1 MLSSNKNI
9 DQLQELAQDLFRR
22 VQLQKRYVQLD
33 IVKKLTILL
42 SAFVIGAV
50 VFLLGAIVV
59 LYLSYLCVLL
69 FTDWLGSVAG
79 ACGLVCLVFVVLA
92 AVFYAEVLIGAVCL
106 QVSDVVIE
114 SNKKIVGLVF
124 RGIAACRKREH
135 EDQRKRR
142 NRY

>member
-59 LYLSYLCVLL
+59 VYLSYLCVLL

-92 AVFYAEVLIGAVCL
+92 AVFYTMRRRL
-106 QVSDVVIE
+106 VVNPLAAFLAKLFLDPK
-114 SNKKIVGLVF
+114 NKS
-124 RGIAACRKREH
+124 
-135 EDQRKRR
+135 
-142 NRY
+142 